1 MNEEEGKKKTSFL
14 LFYDWESLF
23 AMLNPE
29 DRGQLITALFA
40 YEKRE
45 ELPEP
50 GALSPQALN
59 LFTFLSKMLEEN
71 KKQWKMMSERGTK
84 AGKASGES
92 RRNKAE
98 QEPNKNEQDSNK
110 IEQEPNKTEQETN
123 KNEPKDKVK
132 EKVKEKE
139 DKERVSNDTPKKSP
153 FSLRDVPVVLNSI
166 EIVKDHPEIKEIIYD
181 FYKMRQKI
189 KKPLSTES
197 ALRLIVERA
206 VKLGDQDPDK
216 IRRIFENS
224 VANSWQ
230 GVFKLK
236 EEIVSSKSITQ
247 TQSNEEFFKQLY
259 KEAEEYDRQNNGSN
273 TSYFCAGI
281 PGTVQ

>member
-1 MNEEEGKKKTSFL
+1 MNEEEEKKKTSFL

-23 AMLNPE
+23 SMLNPE

-84 AGKASGES
+84 AGKASGEA

-98 QEPNKNEQDSNK
+98 QDANKNEQELNK
-110 IEQEPNKTEQETN
+110 VEQDAN

-132 EKVKEKE
+132 DKVK
-139 DKERVSNDTPKKSP
+139 DKDNVSPNGDIESVGALSSKPTPARKIIPPKPEWVKGYFEAQGFTSDPLAFFDYWECRGWKTKTGIMKDWEAAARTWNRNEGQFSAPNIIQHYPISP
-153 FSLRDVPVVLNSI
+153 NN
-166 EIVKDHPEIKEIIYD
+166 EPEI
-181 FYKMRQKI
+181 
-189 KKPLSTES
+189 T
-197 ALRLIVERA
+197 
-206 VKLGDQDPDK
+206 
-216 IRRIFENS
+216 
-224 VANSWQ
+224 
-230 GVFKLK
+230 
-236 EEIVSSKSITQ
+236 
-247 TQSNEEFFKQLY
+247 NEELVRQVF
-259 KEAEEYDRQNNGSN
+259 AELEEGGAINGTDHNIYNNRNVFPSL
-273 TSYFCAGI
+273 SD
-281 PGTVQ
+281 TV